1 MAVDLNIPEERAN
14 LFSDM
19 RQFTRICQLQNS
31 ESVFAF
37 EWLFKLWIKVGE
49 PLFELGYWND
59 FERCGKVVLSSAN
72 AVNNVAAQAQI
83 LNELGWVCMEWEDF
97 DTAHKYFDES
107 LQNYR
112 LLNDERGE
120 CKMWRYF
127 GVLSHRR
134 GHFELAIE
142 YYRKAWDIVTS
153 KVTHIF
159 TDDNWAFQEAEL
171 HNIFGETYLEFKD
184 FAKSYK
190 ELHLS
195 IDKYHVL
202 VEKHLKYRYYL
213 TDPLLN
219 LGRWHF
225 LQSNYEQARQCYQAC
240 LQLSKDIS
248 RPDTEATAL
257 LRLAE
262 VAEAEGKDE
271 EALKLASEAEAIAGT
286 EIRSVRERAARFREQ
301 VLGHKKSVRSKRTT
315 G

>member
-14 LFSDM
+14 LFSEL
-19 RQFTRICQLQNS
+19 RQFARICQLQNS
-31 ESVFAF
+31 ESIFAF
-37 EWLFKLWIKVGE
+37 EWMFKVWIKVGE
-49 PLFELGYWND
+49 PLFEFGYWND

-72 AVNNVAAQAQI
+72 AVNNVTAQAQI

-97 DTAHKYFDES
+97 DSAHKYFDES
-107 LQNYR
+107 LQKYQ
-112 LLNDERGE
+112 LLKNDRGE

-127 GVLSHRR
+127 GVLSHRQGR
-134 GHFELAIE
+134 FELAIE
-142 YYRKAWDIVTS
+142 YYRKAWDIVT
-153 KVTHIF
+153 TQLTNILA
-159 TDDNWAFQEAEL
+159 DENWFFQEAEL
-171 HNIFGETYLEFKD
+171 HNIFGETYLELKD
-184 FAKSYK
+184 FSKSYK

-202 VEKHLKYRYYL
+202 VKKHLKYRYYL

-219 LGRWHF
+219 LGRWYF
-225 LQSNYEQARQCYQAC
+225 LHSDYQQARQYYQDC

-271 EALKLASEAEAIAGT
+271 KALKLAREAESVAGT
-286 EIRSVRERAARFREQ
+286 EIRAVRERAARFRAQ
-301 VLGHKKSVRSKRTT
+301 LLSKKNSV
-315 G
+315 